1 MKLLL
6 ITDDDGRGGSAAV
19 TRQLAQELS
28 SLHSVTVAY
37 RFDEVS
43 TRFFAFGSSSYGHL
57 DSRLNQRAF
66 RKSVHDHRSA
76 CRILAESGCEF
87 IVFSDSMVFSSHLA
101 LKEAAHQA
109 GIPYIVI
116 VNIMH
121 TAKLPWLKGEVERK
135 SLETIAGAQATVFV
149 SRANLAAFKNLYPE
163 CDARLTVIPNAC
175 ERRFFTF
182 TMDHAKRQELRAS
195 LGADSQSVMM
205 LTAARVERVKGHNLV
220 LSALAE
226 LRNETDHA
234 LSRLLYVAAGNPNET
249 YLSSLRR
256 QAAEAGIESHVRFL
270 GHRQDIPDLIHA
282 SDVCILASYAEGM
295 PLSIAEAMA
304 CGRPI
309 IATSV
314 SGIPEQLLPDFS
326 WLLPDP
332 NGSAAACVTELKSI
346 LARLYE
352 DRGKLITMGEAARR
366 HAISDFHPD
375 TWSGRYAR
383 LIDSGLPGKS
393 DVQEIT
399 SQHDRYVLRRGA
411 EVACSDPRQS
421 WCYLLDGWSGI
432 LDAGAVQAERQAS
445 LEIPFDPALASFKVQ
460 LRLLH
465 PHPQHIARVT
475 ISLAGSP
482 VATSVL
488 DRNGTYTLD
497 VAIDARGV
505 PNPLVLSFETEL
517 SARSAVTAAENK
529 EASAR
534 RLVLRWFSLA

>member
-1 MKLLL
+1 M
-6 ITDDDGRGGSAAV
+6 
-19 TRQLAQELS
+19 
-28 SLHSVTVAY
+28 
-37 RFDEVS
+37 
-43 TRFFAFGSSSYGHL
+43 
-57 DSRLNQRAF
+57 N
-66 RKSVHDHRSA
+66 
-76 CRILAESGCEF
+76 
-87 IVFSDSMVFSSHLA
+87 A
-101 LKEAAHQA
+101 L
-109 GIPYIVI
+109 V
-116 VNIMH
+116 
-121 TAKLPWLKGEVERK
+121 
-135 SLETIAGAQATVFV
+135 
-149 SRANLAAFKNLYPE
+149 
-163 CDARLTVIPNAC
+163 
-175 ERRFFTF
+175 
-182 TMDHAKRQELRAS
+182 
-195 LGADSQSVMM
+195 
-205 LTAARVERVKGHNLV
+205 
-220 LSALAE
+220 
-226 LRNETDHA
+226 
-234 LSRLLYVAAGNPNET
+234 
-249 YLSSLRR
+249 R
-256 QAAEAGIESHVRFL
+256 QAAEAGIEGHVRFL
-270 GHRQDIPDLIHA
+270 GHRRDIPDIIHA
-282 SDVCILASYAEGM
+282 SDVFVLASYAEGM

-304 CGRPI
+304 CGRPV
-309 IATSV
+309 IATGV
-314 SGIPEQLLPDFS
+314 GGIPEQLLPDFS

-366 HAISDFHPD
+366 HAVSDFHPD

-383 LIDSGLPGKS
+383 LIDSGVPGKA

-421 WCYLLDGWSGI
+421 WCYLLDGWSEI
-432 LDAGAVQAERQAS
+432 VDAGAVQAERQAS

-497 VAIDARGV
+497 VAIDARGM